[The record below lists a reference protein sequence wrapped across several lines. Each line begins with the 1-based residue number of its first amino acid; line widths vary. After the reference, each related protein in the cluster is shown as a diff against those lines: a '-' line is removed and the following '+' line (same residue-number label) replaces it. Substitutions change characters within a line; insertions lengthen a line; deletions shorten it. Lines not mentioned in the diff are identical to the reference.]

1 MNLYCNNCGKNGHLF
16 HQCKSPIISY
26 GLIVF
31 REPPNKQ
38 NAREYLL
45 IRRRDTLGFVDFMR
59 GKYSIYN
66 KEYILNMIKQ
76 MTNDEKHRLIHNSF
90 SQLWED
96 LWGCSNQSKIEKSQH
111 NTFTLGSIPE
121 RDLSEAESV
130 GIGRFSGEATSV
142 SAKRTQEELRSEN
155 DKGALINPFEP
166 PTLQKQDLHHS
177 SLLRPQ
183 ADKGAHAPFET
194 PTLQK
199 QDLQLLSKSN
209 RPTDPYKAEEQNS
222 RNKFESLKSGIYTK
236 MDSYNLE
243 ELIQMTEPI
252 WIEPEWGFPKGRR
265 NYQERDYDCAVR
277 EFCEETGYSPNKLI
291 PLKNIQPFEEIFTGS
306 NYKSYKHKYYVTYM
320 QYEDTLSSRF
330 VQECEVSESAWMSVD
345 KCDVAVRSY
354 NIEKKRVLMSVD
366 KMLSDN
372 YLSKMCA

>member
-1 MNLYCNNCGKNGHLF
+1 M
-16 HQCKSPIISY
+16 
-26 GLIVF
+26 
-31 REPPNKQ
+31 
-38 NAREYLL
+38 
-45 IRRRDTLGFVDFMR
+45 
-59 GKYSIYN
+59 
-66 KEYILNMIKQ
+66 
-76 MTNDEKHRLIHNSF
+76 
-90 SQLWED
+90 
-96 LWGCSNQSKIEKSQH
+96 
-111 NTFTLGSIPE
+111 
-121 RDLSEAESV
+121 
-130 GIGRFSGEATSV
+130 
-142 SAKRTQEELRSEN
+142 
-155 DKGALINPFEP
+155 
-166 PTLQKQDLHHS
+166 
-177 SLLRPQ
+177 
-183 ADKGAHAPFET
+183 
-194 PTLQK
+194 
-199 QDLQLLSKSN
+199 LSKSN

-372 YLSKMCA
+372 YLSKMSA